1 MQWRAATSATI
12 EGRDMQM
19 IQGTADGKYPV
30 NLYFDSKTGLLARVV
45 RYQESPVGLNPA
57 QIDYTDYR
65 DVAGVRIPYR
75 VIATWLDGRSTTEF
89 SDIQANVPIDPARFA
104 HPTTK

>member
-1 MQWRAATSATI
+1 
-12 EGRDMQM
+12 
-19 IQGTADGKYPV
+19 
-30 NLYFDSKTGLLARVV
+30 
-45 RYQESPVGLNPA
+45 
-57 QIDYTDYR
+57 
-65 DVAGVRIPYR
+65 VRIPYR